1 MRGLIGL
8 RGKVIHCVWL
18 GGPKTKLAEK
28 CRASWE
34 QFAPD
39 WEIREWNEIPAE
51 APAFVRKAR
60 QERKWA
66 FASDWLRFWIL
77 EREGGVYFDFD
88 VELVKPLTAALAE
101 LGIENCDWCATEWLK
116 DGSQGF
122 APGAGLALGRHS
134 EFARRMLSVYEDE
147 KFDGNTTV
155 GDLMALND
163 VRPQTVP
170 PEAFCPFDHCHRS
183 LRTDRTVGLHHYALS
198 WITPQRRLARWLNW
212 HGLGWLTE
220 LLLKIRGCVKG

>member
-1 MRGLIGL
+1 M

-18 GGPKTKLAEK
+18 GGPKTELARK

-34 QFAPD
+34 RFAPD
-39 WEIREWNEIPAE
+39 WEIREWNEIPVE
-51 APAFVRKAR
+51 APSYVWKAL

-66 FASDWLRFWIL
+66 FASDWMRFWIL

-88 VELVKPLTAALAE
+88 VELVKPLTVALDD
-101 LGIENCDWCATEWLK
+101 LGVGNCEWCATECLK
-116 DGSQGF
+116 DGSRGF

-163 VRPQTVP
+163 VRPQAVP
-170 PEAFCPFDHCHRS
+170 PEVFCPFDHYHRS
-183 LRTDRTVGLHHYALS
+183 LRTDLTVGIHHYVLS
-198 WITPQRRLARWLNW
+198 WITPRRRLARWLNW
-212 HGLGWLTE
+212 HGLGWVTE
-220 LLLKIRGCVKG
+220 LLLVAWGRLKR